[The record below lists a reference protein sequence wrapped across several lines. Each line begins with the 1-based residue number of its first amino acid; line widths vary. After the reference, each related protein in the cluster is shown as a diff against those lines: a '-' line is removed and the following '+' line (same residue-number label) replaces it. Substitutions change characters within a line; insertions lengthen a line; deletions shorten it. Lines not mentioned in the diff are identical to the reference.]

1 MFSLVYTVPIP
12 TVTIT
17 TDTTDT
23 FIRGTERSI
32 TCNITL
38 NPPLPMNTNVTLEW
52 RKDGVLFDNST
63 DRVFETSVMEDGNT
77 YSSTILFSPVNTTDG
92 GYYECIGIVNPE
104 MENDNIISNSNNGSL
119 SLTIDGKEDTINV
132 WLLLL
137 MIVLLICR
145 YS

>member
-1 MFSLVYTVPIP
+1 
-12 TVTIT
+12 
-17 TDTTDT
+17 
-23 FIRGTERSI
+23 
-32 TCNITL
+32 
-38 NPPLPMNTNVTLEW
+38 MNTNVTLEW

-77 YSSTILFSPVNTTDG
+77 YSSTISFSPVNTTDG

-132 WLLLL
+132 
-137 MIVLLICR
+137 
-145 YS
+145 